1 MVAQIILPPVEIF
14 QKLPGQMTR
23 KLTEFASNRCQQVSP
38 GVLIDPNWD
47 ISRGTKCILGL
58 PVVLSLL
65 ETELVVAVVAVA
77 VVVLCDETSRSDD
90 DVENLPENELCV
102 GADFCSD
109 PFLPELPEPPP
120 AEVPG
125 LAALVTSPSLGV
137 DERDHFVT
145 TCGTVWPVTKSTKAP
160 NLYKIAQLLSNWGQK
175 SSHWIKFCPKLCPM
189 ILKSTKCHKIPGIWS
204 HCLRLSIGDDSRLV
218 LHWRIFINSWK
229 SLSTNSCKT

>member
-1 MVAQIILPPVEIF
+1 
-14 QKLPGQMTR
+14 MTR

-77 VVVLCDETSRSDD
+77 VVFLCDETSRSDD

-145 TCGTVWPVTKSTKAP
+145 TCGTVWPVTESINAPKNSST
-160 NLYKIAQLLSNWGQK
+160 LSNWGPKEQPLNK
-175 SSHWIKFCPKLCPM
+175 ILPKTVPNDPKKHQMSQNSRYLVTLPEIKHRRWFQISS
-189 ILKSTKCHKIPGIWS
+189 
-204 HCLRLSIGDDSRLV
+204 
-218 LHWRIFINSWK
+218 
-229 SLSTNSCKT
+229 SLTNFY

>member
-1 MVAQIILPPVEIF
+1 MVAQIILPPAEIF
-14 QKLPGQMTR
+14 QKLPRQMTR

-160 NLYKIAQLLSNWGQK
+160 KLVQKEPKCNLTCTQLSSHYLNYAQNCAQRSLKAPNGQK
-175 SSHWIKFCPKLCPM
+175 N
-189 ILKSTKCHKIPGIWS
+189 PGIWS
-204 HCLRLSIGDDSRLV
+204 HCLRLSIGDDSG
-218 LHWRIFINSWK
+218 
-229 SLSTNSCKT
+229 